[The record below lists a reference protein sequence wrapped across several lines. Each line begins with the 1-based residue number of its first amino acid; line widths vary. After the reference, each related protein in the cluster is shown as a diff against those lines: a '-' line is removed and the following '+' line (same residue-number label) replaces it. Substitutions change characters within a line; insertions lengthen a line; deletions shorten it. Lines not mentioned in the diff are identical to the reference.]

1 VSFLYLQVPN
11 LYPESL
17 FAVGVLPSRKGNTML
32 VSFIVTSA
40 VGTILGLR
48 FKIFVL
54 VPAMLFVGIAT
65 SAAGMLAHCD
75 ARFIWLSVAACL
87 VLLQIGYLAGCFLS
101 TQKIF
106 SVFHLGADAR
116 AKT

>member
-1 VSFLYLQVPN
+1 
-11 LYPESL
+11 
-17 FAVGVLPSRKGNTML
+17 ML
-32 VSFIVTSA
+32 VSFIVTTA

-65 SAAGMLAHCD
+65 SAAGMLAHYD

-116 AKT
+116 VSAGMLDRGRFNPNQ

>member
-1 VSFLYLQVPN
+1 
-11 LYPESL
+11 
-17 FAVGVLPSRKGNTML
+17 
-32 VSFIVTSA
+32 
-40 VGTILGLR
+40 
-48 FKIFVL
+48 
-54 VPAMLFVGIAT
+54 
-65 SAAGMLAHCD
+65 MLAHYD

-87 VLLQIGYLAGCFLS
+87 VLLQIGYFAGCFVS